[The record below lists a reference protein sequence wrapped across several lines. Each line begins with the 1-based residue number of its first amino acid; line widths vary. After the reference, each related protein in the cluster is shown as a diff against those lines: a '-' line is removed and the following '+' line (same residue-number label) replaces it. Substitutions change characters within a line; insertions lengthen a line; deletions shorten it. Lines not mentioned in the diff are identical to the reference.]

1 MNVRVLKIV
10 SNPENNTFQVIV
22 EINQIQHNFNLNIE
36 TDLLNNQ
43 PLQIIQGDEKFQEL
57 FQWNRELGQKIYE
70 MVSQVYKQENLDLPI
85 NLEDLELSAEPA
97 LNY

>member
-1 MNVRVLKIV
+1 MF
-10 SNPENNTFQVIV
+10 NPENNTFQVIV
-22 EINQIQHNFNLNIE
+22 DINQIQHNFNLNIE

-85 NLEDLELSAEPA
+85 NLDDLELSAEPA

>member
-1 MNVRVLKIV
+1 MNVRVLKIMF
-10 SNPENNTFQVIV
+10 NLENTNFQVIV

-57 FQWNRELGQKIYE
+57 FRWNRELGQKIYE
-70 MVSQVYKQENLDLPI
+70 MVAQVYKQENLDLPI
-85 NLEDLELSAEPA
+85 NLDDLELSAEPA

>member
-1 MNVRVLKIV
+1 MNVIVLKIV
-10 SNPENNTFQVIV
+10 FNPENNNFQVIV

-85 NLEDLELSAEPA
+85 NLEDLELSPEPA

>member
-10 SNPENNTFQVIV
+10 FNPENNTFQVIV
-22 EINQIQHNFNLNIE
+22 DINQIQHNFNLNIE

-85 NLEDLELSAEPA
+85 NLDDLELSAEPA

>member
-1 MNVRVLKIV
+1 MNVRVLKILFN
-10 SNPENNTFQVIV
+10 SENNTFQVIV

-43 PLQIIQGDEKFQEL
+43 PLQIIQGDEKFHEL

>member
-10 SNPENNTFQVIV
+10 FNPENSDFQVIV